1 MGPQPSATP
10 PGGLS
15 WSQFRAMAA
24 DVGSW
29 AWGTVQGAFNEKASL
44 SQILVDAVIGM
55 IPLLGDVTAVRD
67 IIAVVIRL
75 IDDPDARES
84 VWEWVLLVVL
94 VFALIPVVGGVIKG
108 VGRILCKVFKAAAEL
123 TGAARAAH
131 LLQGTRTSSPSSTA
145 SAGAMPKR
153 GC

>member
-1 MGPQPSATP
+1 M
-10 PGGLS
+10 
-15 WSQFRAMAA
+15 
-24 DVGSW
+24 
-29 AWGTVQGAFNEKASL
+29 
-44 SQILVDAVIGM
+44 
-55 IPLLGDVTAVRD
+55 RD

-94 VFALIPVVGGVIKG
+94 VFALIPVVGVIKG

-123 TGAARAAH
+123 TGAAGRPTCCKAP
-131 LLQGTRTSSPSSTA
+131 GTSSPSSTA

>member
-1 MGPQPSATP
+1 MT
-10 PGGLS
+10 
-15 WSQFRAMAA
+15 A

-29 AWGTVQGAFNEKASL
+29 AWGTAQGAFNEKASL

-55 IPLLGDVTAVRD
+55 IPLVGDVTAVRD

-94 VFALIPVVGGVIKG
+94 VFALIPVVGGGIKG
-108 VGRILCKVFKAAAEL
+108 VGRGLEHLAQDAPDALDDAPHDRGQGQNQHDQPDPFPDAFTRVRIADQ
-123 TGAARAAH
+123 AAH
-131 LLQGTRTSSPSSTA
+131 HGDDVA
-145 SAGAMPKR
+145 HGR
-153 GC
+153 GIPHPRG